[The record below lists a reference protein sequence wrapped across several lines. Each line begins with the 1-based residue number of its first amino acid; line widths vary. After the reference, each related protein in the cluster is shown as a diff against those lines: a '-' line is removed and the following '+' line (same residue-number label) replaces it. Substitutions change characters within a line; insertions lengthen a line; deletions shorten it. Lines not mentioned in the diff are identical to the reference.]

1 MGGLLCVIFN
11 FGFAIKTERDERALD
26 GFYEVLAN
34 VAGAKTRGG
43 GGGGGEGEEREREKP
58 SLSTQLPFP
67 LPPNPLLP
75 LTPATQANLVAVD

>member
-1 MGGLLCVIFN
+1 MKGLLCVIFI

-43 GGGGGEGEEREREKP
+43 VGGGGGGEGEEREREKP
-58 SLSTQLPFP
+58 SLSPQLPFP
-67 LPPNPLLP
+67 LPPNPLFP
-75 LTPATQANLVAVD
+75 LTPAT